1 MSECDERI
9 RSFLA
14 LDYKQSREFNSI
26 YLELND
32 SEKPVWFVLRT
43 DNETIESM
51 DGGSWK
57 QIEDDVYLV
66 EIEQKNAV
74 ITLKAVY

>member
-1 MSECDERI
+1 
-9 RSFLA
+9 
-14 LDYKQSREFNSI
+14 
-26 YLELND
+26 
-32 SEKPVWFVLRT
+32 
-43 DNETIESM
+43 M